1 MSFTFLRKLYINK
14 IKSDQ
19 PSFKNWNQVIKIEIA
34 IYKGSLF
41 PINIVKNVIYGK
53 RILENGG

>member
-1 MSFTFLRKLYINK
+1 MTFTFLRKLHINI

-19 PSFKNWNQVIKIEIA
+19 PSFTNWNQVIKIEIA

-41 PINIVKNVIYGK
+41 PINIVKDVIYGK

>member
-1 MSFTFLRKLYINK
+1 MTFTFLRKLYINK

-41 PINIVKNVIYGK
+41 PINIVKDVIYGK
-53 RILENGG
+53 RILEKRG

>member
-1 MSFTFLRKLYINK
+1 MTFTFLRKWYINI

-41 PINIVKNVIYGK
+41 PINIVKDVIYGK
-53 RILENGG
+53 QILENGA

>member
-1 MSFTFLRKLYINK
+1 MTFTFLRKSYINI

-19 PSFKNWNQVIKIEIA
+19 PSFTNWNQVIKIEIA

-41 PINIVKNVIYGK
+41 PINIVKDVIYGK